1 MRSHT
6 LLSDHYNSLQLF
18 ICQSSVFEDLQTFIT
33 HSSKLHS
40 FLWMWT
46 RRPHFWARMRDVGDL
61 RVLTFGS
68 CVLKTGMIKWTPKLY
83 VRFYV
88 FFSKSRKTWLFTF
101 LSCCTRTLEHCRG
114 DVTVQDD
121 DINEALFTLLT
132 LALAP
137 TYLWPRLFARVWVM
151 TIARQG
157 LKNKVM
163 GQGYR

>member
-61 RVLTFGS
+61 PVLTFGS

-83 VRFYV
+83 VRFY
-88 FFSKSRKTWLFTF
+88 FFFQNPEKHDFLHFWVVAHVLSNTAGVTWRSQMTTSTKPCLHYSLQLWHQLTF
-101 LSCCTRTLEHCRG
+101 DRDCLHVYGS
-114 DVTVQDD
+114 
-121 DINEALFTLLT
+121 
-132 LALAP
+132 
-137 TYLWPRLFARVWVM
+137 WP
-151 TIARQG
+151 
-157 LKNKVM
+157 
-163 GQGYR
+163 